1 MSAKSRLVESI
12 KDYVLERIEV
22 PISIHNFGDEV
33 DLENEI
39 ADLLMTYDWKKQQV
53 LDMTELIFDEY
64 VNHIVVESV
73 SLKNDFGSVYSDF
86 IRYYVASYITKYL
99 LEKVTTT

>member
-1 MSAKSRLVESI
+1 MSAKSRLVESL
-12 KDYVLERIEV
+12 KGYVIERIEV
-22 PISIHNFGDEV
+22 PIDIHNFGDEV

-39 ADLLMTYDWKKQQV
+39 GELLMSYDWKKEQV

-73 SLKNDFGSVYSDF
+73 TLNNDFGSVYSDF
-86 IRYYVASYITKYL
+86 IRYYVAGYVTKYL
-99 LEKVTTT
+99 LEEIEAN